1 MNKQA
6 MNALKQRKDV
16 DASTASFKEEL
27 STLRDNSNV
36 NQVKFGGQEEAPS
49 IIEENDYF
57 TLPSPNKKQ
66 HEPVIWGNQSASK
79 VDTARNISSYRSMD
93 KVNKLDEPRVETGI

>member
-1 MNKQA
+1 MSEYYGTFGEMNKHALNQ
-6 MNALKQRKDV
+6 LKQRKDG

-36 NQVKFGGQEEAPS
+36 NQVKFGGPEEAPS

-57 TLPSPNKKQ
+57 TLPSPHKKQ
-66 HEPVIWGNQSASK
+66 HEPVIWGN
-79 VDTARNISSYRSMD
+79 
-93 KVNKLDEPRVETGI
+93 